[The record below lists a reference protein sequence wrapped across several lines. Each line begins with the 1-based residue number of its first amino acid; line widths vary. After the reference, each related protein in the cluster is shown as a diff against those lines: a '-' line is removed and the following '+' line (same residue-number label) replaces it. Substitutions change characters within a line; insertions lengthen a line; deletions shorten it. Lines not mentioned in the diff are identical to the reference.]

1 VITAG
6 DESSVALWVG
16 CYTSDMDGSGEGIV
30 ALGRAADGGY
40 APLGPATPVASPSFL
55 ALHPSQPA
63 LYAVSEGAALLHAYR
78 FDSSGALSALGP
90 AGIAS
95 SLACHVAVAP
105 DGAFLVVSCWGDGSV
120 LLFELERDGS
130 LGKRHA
136 APASEDPYGEDRQSR
151 AHSCLMLGDGRMVTT
166 DMGHDLLRFWRFT
179 PDRGLEPQGAL
190 TLPRGCGPRHFALS
204 STGVVYVDTE
214 YSAEVIMLAPPSG
227 TDEVAGPGSMGPWLE
242 VRGTFPV
249 SAGGVRPGDSV
260 AEICLDH
267 AERHLYVGVRGSDVI
282 CRLAL
287 DTDGVPSPLEE
298 IPCGGAWPRHH
309 CIDGDRLV
317 VALERS
323 HTLATFMLGAGEVR
337 THPPQLLA
345 TGSPTCVLPHHAT
358 SPVSG

>member
-1 VITAG
+1 MA
-6 DESSVALWVG
+6 SSVALWVG
-16 CYTSDMDGSGEGIV
+16 CYTSDMDGSGEGIL
-30 ALGRAADGGY
+30 ALGRTADGNY

-55 ALHPSQPA
+55 ALHPSQPV
-63 LYAVSEGAALLHAYR
+63 LYAVSEGAALVHAFH
-78 FDSSGALSALGP
+78 FDGSGALRALGP

-120 LLFELERDGS
+120 LVFELEQDGS

-151 AHSCLMLGDGRMVTT
+151 AHSCLMLGGGRMVTT
-166 DMGHDLLRFWRFT
+166 DMGHDLLRCWRFSA
-179 PDRGLEPQGAL
+179 DRGLESRGTV
-190 TLPRGCGPRHFALS
+190 TLARGCGPRHFALS
-204 STGVVYVDTE
+204 STGIVYVNTE

-227 TDEVAGPGSMGPWLE
+227 PDEVAGPGTNGPWFEL
-242 VRGTFPV
+242 GGAFPV

-260 AEICLDH
+260 AEICLDQ

-282 CRLAL
+282 CKLAL
-287 DTDGVPSPLEE
+287 DADGVPSPLEE

-317 VALERS
+317 VALEHS
-323 HTLATFMLGAGEVR
+323 DAMASFTLGAEGNVEQ
-337 THPPQLLA
+337 PPALLH
-345 TGSPTCVLPHHAT
+345 TGSPTCVLPHDSAQ
-358 SPVSG
+358 